1 MTAGSVAARVPIA
14 RHGLRAAL
22 IGTVSLVFMIIVI
35 VGGIVS
41 WPTRSVS
48 FPPSPVAL
56 ADIPADYLVRY
67 QQAAARFG
75 VDWAVL
81 AAIGKIE
88 CDHGR
93 LQAPGCN
100 PPGTVNNAGATGPRQ
115 LLGSTWRAGTS
126 PLTVPGI
133 GPPTSRT
140 GEGYATDGDG
150 DGFADVWN
158 PADAIA
164 GAGRLLRAN
173 GAPSEYRRA
182 IFAYNP
188 ADWYVDAVLN
198 KAKEYRGAFAPCA
211 SGGARVVLAW
221 AVAHV
226 GGFTY
231 NLGPPTDR
239 GGSVQDMQ
247 GREPTGSTCDCSM
260 FVRWAM
266 AQIGLDV
273 GLTTSTQWTAN
284 GRLPA
289 GDTGQDTAIVSRGA
303 GPAPPPGG
311 SRPGDLVFFGVDDGP
326 TGHVALWLGNGQIVH
341 CSSSG
346 GGSNIRPLAG
356 YVATTGW
363 LRWKAV
369 SG

>member
-1 MTAGSVAARVPIA
+1 MSTGSVAARVPVA
-14 RHGLRAAL
+14 RHGVRVAF
-22 IGTVSLVFMIIVI
+22 IGTVSLFFLIVAI

-41 WPTRSVS
+41 SPTGSATS
-48 FPPSPVAL
+48 APSPTAI

-67 QQAAARFG
+67 QDAAARFG
-75 VDWAVL
+75 VDWAIL
-81 AAIGKIE
+81 AAIGRIE

-93 LQAPGCN
+93 LPAPGCN
-100 PPGTVNNAGATGPRQ
+100 PPGTVNRAGATGPMQ
-115 LLGSTWRAGTS
+115 FLGSTWRAGT
-126 PLTVPGI
+126 PPMTVPGI
-133 GPPTSRT
+133 GPPTSTTRV
-140 GEGYATDGDG
+140 GYATDGDG

-164 GAGRLLRAN
+164 GAARLLRAN
-173 GAPSEYRRA
+173 GAPTDYGRA

-188 ADWYVDAVLN
+188 AHWYVDAVLA
-198 KAKEYRGAFAPCA
+198 KAKEYRGAFAPGA
-211 SGGARVVLAW
+211 SGSARIVLAW

-226 GGFTY
+226 GRFTY

-247 GREPTGSTCDCSM
+247 RREPTGSTCDCSM

-266 AQIGLDV
+266 AQAGLDV

-284 GRLPA
+284 GLLPG
-289 GDTGQDTAIVSRGA
+289 GDTPQDTAVVSRGV
-303 GPAPPPGG
+303 GHPRGG
-311 SRPGDLVFFGVDDGP
+311 YRPGDLVFFGVDDGP
-326 TGHVALWLGNGQIVH
+326 TGHVALSLGNGQIVH

-356 YVATTGW
+356 YVAATGW
-363 LRWKAV
+363 IRWKPLSA
-369 SG
+369 